1 MGVKNGFE
9 EKEMK
14 KILLTTFLFLITFS
28 FVFANGAQEKS
39 GAGDQEIVLEFM
51 QWWEP
56 EMAPGAMEKICSDY
70 EASHPGIKIKRISKP
85 YAEVQSQVT
94 IGAAAGTLSDVLGC
108 DPTWIYNLVKQ
119 NAVLPLD
126 EFIQGDNY
134 DESQLASISVLDG
147 KKYLINVENFV
158 YPMFYNV
165 DMFKEAGI
173 ESFPET
179 HSEFIEACKKL
190 TDPSKNQYGWDMSLS
205 LQNPTGIQND
215 IMALVWASGDTG
227 LPNPN
232 NEGVKTVFNLVN
244 TLYQQGLIV
253 PGSMTAQE
261 QDKVEHFVNG
271 RTATMIDSLAH
282 INMIRSRNSGLNFDI
297 ALPPAKDGYTGKH
310 ILDCAAWGVTISKTS
325 KHPKEA
331 WEFVKYLMSPE
342 VNSFIADSVNAFP
355 GNINGDPSWVKEDA
369 MNEKAFKLYQENG
382 VRNEFQGA
390 PEANNLMR
398 LMSEQLQALLNGKQS
413 VDEALAATS
422 AAWEKVY
429 SK

>member
-1 MGVKNGFE
+1 
-9 EKEMK
+9 MK
-14 KILLTTFLFLITFS
+14 KTIVVSLLFLIAFS
-28 FVFANGAQEKS
+28 LVFAQGTKDTAQADE
-39 GAGDQEIVLEFM
+39 EIVLEFM

-56 EMAPGAMEKICSDY
+56 EMTAGSMEKICSDY

-94 IGAAAGTLSDVLGC
+94 IGAASGTLSDVLGT

-119 NAVLPLD
+119 NAVRPLD
-126 EFIQGDNY
+126 EYFAADGY

-147 KKYLINVENFV
+147 KKYLISVENFV
-158 YPMFYNV
+158 YPMFYNT
-165 DMFKEAGI
+165 DMFAEAGI
-173 ESFPET
+173 TSFPKT
-179 HSEFIEACKKL
+179 HSEFLEVARKL

-215 IMALVWASGDTG
+215 IMAMVWASGDKG
-227 LPNPN
+227 LPDPN
-232 NEGVKTVFNLVN
+232 NAGVKTVFSLVN
-244 TLYQQGLIV
+244 TMYQEGLIV

-282 INMIRSRNSGLNFDI
+282 INMIRERNPDLNFDI
-297 ALPPAKDGYTGKH
+297 DLVPVKDGHEGKH
-310 ILDCAAWGVTISKTS
+310 IMDSASWGVAISKSS
-325 KHPKEA
+325 KHPEEA

-342 VNSFIADSVNAFP
+342 VNAFIADSVNAFP
-355 GNINGDPSWVKEDA
+355 GNIKGDPQWVKADA
-369 MNEKAFKLYQENG
+369 MNAKAYKMYQENG

-398 LMSEQLQALLNGKQS
+398 LMSEQLQNMLNGKQS
-413 VDEALAATS
+413 IDQALEATS
-422 AAWEKVY
+422 AAWAEVY
-429 SK
+429 AK